1 MSGVSLLGA
10 SPSSGP
16 RSRLPLLIILVVLA
30 MAAAFAIG
38 AYVRWS
44 AEPPPEVAA
53 APEPPPP
60 PAPEPEPPK
69 AEPEPPRPAPRR
81 RPAPA
86 PAPPAEPAPPTT
98 GTLIIDSDVPGA
110 SVFIDRVYV
119 GTTPVTAT
127 DVAPGS
133 HRLNASV
140 QGYDG
145 LAEDIEVEPG
155 EREILFQF
163 KLVRL
168 DAAIDVV
175 HKHRFGS
182 CKGRLIANPRELRYE
197 TTDRDDAFSTPLLAL
212 DEFEIDYLEKN
223 LRIKPRGGKTYN
235 FTDPE
240 GNADRLFVFH
250 RDVQKAR
257 ERLANRD

>member
-1 MSGVSLLGA
+1 MSLFGA

-16 RSRLPLLIILVVLA
+16 RSRLPLLVILVVLA

-38 AYVRWS
+38 AYLRWS
-44 AEPPPEVAA
+44 TEPPPQVAA

-60 PAPEPEPPK
+60 VAPKPEPP
-69 AEPEPPRPAPRR
+69 APEPEPPRPAPRR

-86 PAPPAEPAPPTT
+86 PEPTPPPEPAAPTT

-110 SVFIDRVYV
+110 SIFIDRVYV
-119 GTTPVTAT
+119 GTTPVTAN

-145 LAEDIEVEPG
+145 LAETIDVAPG
-155 EREILFQF
+155 EREILLQF

-182 CKGRLIANPRELRYE
+182 CSGRLIANPKELRYE
-197 TTDRDDAFSTPLLAL
+197 TDDRDDAFRTPLLAL
-212 DEFEIDYLEKN
+212 DEFEIDYLKKN

-240 GNADRLFVFH
+240 GNADNLFVFH
-250 RDVQKAR
+250 RDVEKAR
-257 ERLANRD
+257 ERLMNQK